1 MISECQGI
9 NPMILVD
16 AKEKQKEENQE
27 KENQEEEKQEEE
39 KQEEEDITKC
49 IKPNCLI
56 LNYIV
61 WVHLDP
67 VQLISHTNE

>member
-27 KENQEEEKQEEE
+27 KENQEEEKQKEEN
-39 KQEEEDITKC
+39 ITKC

>member
-1 MISECQGI
+1 MISECQRI

-16 AKEKQKEENQE
+16 A

-39 KQEEEDITKC
+39 KQEEENITKC